1 MEYLKNTILKKKM
14 YTGLLLVVMVLQ
26 VSLGGVPVNYTT
38 TLQAETTVMITRT
51 GSKYHTHKC
60 GNGTYFP
67 ATLSEAK
74 SYGLT
79 PCKKCFPNGEP
90 SSSSSGKSKSNSS
103 STAAHHTVKEHI
115 VINKTQKTLLKG
127 EQFQL
132 KVTGTSKS
140 VSWSSNNKNVA
151 KVTSKGKVIAVGKG
165 KTTITAKAGG
175 TKKTCKIIVESPVL
189 SKKSVVLEPKQSKTI
204 KLMGCSFHVRW
215 KSSDSSIVDVK
226 NGKLTAK
233 FVGTARVT
241 AMVHNIKYTC
251 KVSVRKPQL
260 EWVEFDEEEIELSLD
275 ESCSLSFVTEP
286 FSAKDYYD
294 VKCVTSN
301 ANVVTAELEGDN
313 SIYIEAQGKEGSAT
327 VTVMMGNKRT
337 KCKVYVKKLS

>member
-14 YTGLLLVVMVLQ
+14 YTGLLLVVMMLQ
-26 VSLGGVPVNYTT
+26 VSLGGVPVNSTT
-38 TLQAETTVMITRT
+38 TLQAETTVLITRT

-103 STAAHHTVKEHI
+103 RKTAHHVVKEHI

-127 EQFQL
+127 EHFQL
-132 KVTGTSKS
+132 KVSGTSKS
-140 VSWSSNNKNVA
+140 VTWSTNNRNVA

-165 KTTITAKAGG
+165 RTTITAKAGG

-204 KLMGCSFHVRW
+204 KLQGCSFHVRW
-215 KSSDSSIVDVK
+215 KSSDNSIVRVK
-226 NGKLTAK
+226 NGNLTAK
-233 FVGTARVT
+233 SVGTARVT
-241 AMVHNIKYTC
+241 AMVHNKKYSC

-260 EWVEFDEEEIELSLD
+260 ELLEFEEEEIELNLD

-286 FSAKDYYD
+286 HSAKDYYD

-301 ANVVTAELEGDN
+301 ADVVTTELEGYN

-327 VTVMMGNKRT
+327 VTVMMGNKKTR
-337 KCKVYVKKLS
+337 CKVYVKKMN